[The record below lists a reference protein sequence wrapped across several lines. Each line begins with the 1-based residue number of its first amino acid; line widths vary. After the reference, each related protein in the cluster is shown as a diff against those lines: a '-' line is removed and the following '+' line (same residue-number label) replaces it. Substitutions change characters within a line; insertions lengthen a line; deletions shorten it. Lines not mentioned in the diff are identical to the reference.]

1 MWQARFGSGT
11 LYNFKLMARKAH
23 FSVIYPNPKQHGDL
37 KVLKQY
43 ERCKHAILCYTA
55 VKKEQQG
62 NQSIMTELAVDL
74 LLESRVQNGDPTT
87 TATLAE
93 LKRPHPV
100 ICVDI
105 AKRLLSALS
114 CSSVCDYGHP
124 IQNSDLEIDA
134 VAAVLKEAQSHNLQR
149 GQSGKPTLPWI
160 NAVLQSTLCLE
171 LAKQKGADVM
181 NLRIPKSMDPLL
193 QGHTLLQPYW
203 FEEKWGLKPPQLDQF
218 KPCSTDTK
226 AKLTAIQGIFKQSPD
241 ATTQALVKQLDA
253 MIVCRGD
260 EGGRA
265 VRDFS
270 FNHVQNLQPQFKI
283 DAETVAARAAQCFA
297 SHSKRKAEDDVLQD
311 EQRIRAERNAAFAAR
326 FSLVGHT
333 GRTEREAARQAL

>member
-1 MWQARFGSGT
+1 VRLWTS
-11 LYNFKLMARKAH
+11 
-23 FSVIYPNPKQHGDL
+23 
-37 KVLKQY
+37 
-43 ERCKHAILCYTA
+43 YT
-55 VKKEQQG
+55 
-62 NQSIMTELAVDL
+62 
-74 LLESRVQNGDPTT
+74 
-87 TATLAE
+87 
-93 LKRPHPV
+93 
-100 ICVDI
+100 
-105 AKRLLSALS
+105 
-114 CSSVCDYGHP
+114 
-124 IQNSDLEIDA
+124 NSDLETDA
-134 VAAVLKEAQSHNLQR
+134 VAAVLKEAQAHNLQR
-149 GQSGKPTLPWI
+149 GRSGKPILPWI
-160 NAVLQSTLCLE
+160 NAVMQSTLCLE
-171 LAKQKGADVM
+171 LAKQKGADDM
-181 NLRIPKSMDPLL
+181 NLRVPKSMDPLL
-193 QGHTLLQPYW
+193 QGHTLLQPSW

-241 ATTQALVKQLDA
+241 ATSQALVKQLDA

-311 EQRIRAERNAAFAAR
+311 EQKIRAERNAAVAAR

-333 GRTEREAARQAL
+333 GRTEREAARQAINEYLRHRLPEAPLVQVPVHYDVDAATRAEKNAAQAAR